1 MAKILLV
8 EDDPEYRDY
17 MRSILDD
24 ADHEVTEAADGR
36 EALEALSAGDF
47 DIVVTDVLMP
57 NVSGKELIE
66 EIYSRAEGYLPIVV
80 ITGGGTGDP
89 GVVLKTV
96 EHLGVTASLEK
107 PVSPEVLTRT
117 VRDALEWL

>member
-1 MAKILLV
+1 MAKVLVV

-17 MRSILDD
+17 LTSILEKEG
-24 ADHEVTEAADGR
+24 HTVIEATDGA
-36 EALEALSAGDF
+36 EALEALSAAEF

-66 EIYSRAEGYLPIVV
+66 EIHERADGYLPVV
-80 ITGGGTGDP
+80 AVSGGGSGDP
-89 GVVLKTV
+89 RPVLKSV

-107 PVSPEVLTRT
+107 PVDPEELTRA
-117 VRDALEWL
+117 VREALEWL

>member
-1 MAKILLV
+1 MSKLLLV

-17 MRSILDD
+17 MRSILEG
-24 ADHEVTEAADGR
+24 AGHAVTEASDGR
-36 EALEALSAGDF
+36 EALKLLYDADF

-117 VRDALEWL
+117 VRDALDWL